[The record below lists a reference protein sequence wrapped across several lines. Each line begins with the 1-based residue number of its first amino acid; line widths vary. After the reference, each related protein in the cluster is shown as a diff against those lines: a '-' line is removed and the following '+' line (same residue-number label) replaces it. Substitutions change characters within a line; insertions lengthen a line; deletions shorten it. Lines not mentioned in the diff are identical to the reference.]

1 MNKLI
6 TSLLVLSVLPL
17 AACTKDAYREPTHQ
31 NPFVFKYSPDVFPNF
46 EKTSSNIYTHTD
58 ADGNTI
64 SLNVSQK
71 NNIRAVYNNS
81 IKYKTLESCQVKY
94 NKILGELNNF
104 VANSNEHVVDSK
116 VPAKADVDSTS
127 VRYGSNMYT
136 LTKSKDCYKKDDG
149 YVYFATIVNN
159 GMNGKSIG
167 RGFADKMSEN
177 GDIVYESAT
186 TPSSWLTFP
195 KL

>member
-1 MNKLI
+1 M
-6 TSLLVLSVLPL
+6 SLLSVLPL

-31 NPFVFKYSPDVFPNF
+31 NPLIFKYSPEVFPNF

-64 SLNVSQK
+64 SLNVSPK

-81 IKYKTLESCQVKY
+81 TKYKTLGLCQEKY
-94 NKILGELNNF
+94 TKILDELSNF
-104 VANSNEHVVDSK
+104 VNNSNEHSIDSK
-116 VPAKADVDSTS
+116 LPVKADVDSTA

-136 LTKSKDCYKKDDG
+136 VTKSKDCYKKDDG
-149 YVYFATIVNN
+149 YIYFATIVNN

-167 RGFADKMSEN
+167 REFADKMTES
-177 GDIVYESAT
+177 GDMVYESAT

>member
-6 TSLLVLSVLPL
+6 SSLLVLSVLPL
-17 AACTKDAYREPTHQ
+17 SACTKDAYREPTHQ
-31 NPFVFKYSPDVFPNF
+31 NPLIFKYSPEVFPNF
-46 EKTSSNIYTHTD
+46 EKTSSNLYTHTD

-64 SLNVSQK
+64 SLNVSPK
-71 NNIRAVYNNS
+71 NNIRAIYNNS
-81 IKYKTLESCQVKY
+81 IKYKTLESCQSKY
-94 NKILGELNNF
+94 NRILGEINNF
-104 VANSNEHVVDSK
+104 VNNSSEHSINSN
-116 VPAKADVDSTS
+116 VPKKSDVDSVS

-136 LTKSKDCYKKDDG
+136 VTKSKDCYKKDDG

-167 RGFADKMSEN
+167 REFSDRMKQN

>member
-31 NPFVFKYSPDVFPNF
+31 NPLIFKYSQEVFPNF

-64 SLNVSQK
+64 SLNVSPK

-81 IKYKTLESCQVKY
+81 TKYKTLELCQAKY
-94 NKILGELNNF
+94 TKILDELSNF
-104 VANSNEHVVDSK
+104 VNNSNEHSIDSK
-116 VPAKADVDSTS
+116 LPIKADVDSTA

-136 LTKSKDCYKKDDG
+136 VTKSKDCYKKDDG
-149 YVYFATIVNN
+149 YIYFATIVNN

-167 RGFADKMSEN
+167 REFADKMTES
-177 GDIVYESAT
+177 GDMVYESAT